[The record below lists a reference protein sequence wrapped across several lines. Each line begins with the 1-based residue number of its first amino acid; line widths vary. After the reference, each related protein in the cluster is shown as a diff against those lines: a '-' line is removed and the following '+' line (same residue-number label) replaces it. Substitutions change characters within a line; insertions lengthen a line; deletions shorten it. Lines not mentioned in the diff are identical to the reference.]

1 MKNPSQNDS
10 DLNEN
15 NLLGDRGE
23 GVFPDDLG
31 DRGDVHGDRGDV
43 HGD

>member
-23 GVFPDDLG
+23 GVFPDVFGDIGDDLG
-31 DRGDVHGDRGDV
+31 DRGDVRGD
-43 HGD
+43 

>member
-15 NLLGDRGE
+15 NLLGDIGE
-23 GVFPDDLG
+23 GVFPDVFGDIGDDLD
-31 DRGDVHGDRGDV
+31 DRGDVHGD
-43 HGD
+43 